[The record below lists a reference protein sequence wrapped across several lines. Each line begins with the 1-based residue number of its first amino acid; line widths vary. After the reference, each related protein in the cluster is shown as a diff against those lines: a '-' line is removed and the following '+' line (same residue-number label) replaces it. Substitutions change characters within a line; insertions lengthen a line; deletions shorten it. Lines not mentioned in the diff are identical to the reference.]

1 MKDKTIKKSKQ
12 TLKIQLYEVLIR
24 ELVIIITAAGIKF
37 PPHVVQVLEV
47 LFPNYKDMDSAQS
60 VKEHRC
66 PYCKF
71 KNKCTTSMY
80 RFQPEGCKDKFRK
93 SILYFWKKI

>member
-37 PPHVVQVLEV
+37 PPHVVEVLQV
-47 LFPNYKDMDSAQS
+47 LFPNYKEMDSVSAI
-60 VKEHRC
+60 KEFRC
-66 PYCKF
+66 RYCRL

-80 RFQPEGCKDKFRK
+80 RFQPDGCGDKFRK
-93 SILYFWKKI
+93 SMLYFWKKI